1 MAGRN
6 SYDVTVERGIKQRHE
21 TACRAGDGKRCTCRI
36 PAFIASAT
44 LSGRRRYS
52 PTLRSLNAARSW
64 RRDAITDNLPPRGD
78 HDDDPN
84 ALSVRAGWREFVRGA
99 EAGVARTRSGTTYRP
114 RALQDYDSAMRTHAL
129 DRIGDAPL
137 ERLDAAT
144 VQRLIDELAE
154 AGVSPSRQHAVA
166 TAIRALT
173 RWASR
178 RGTGQRVSGLEL
190 PRVRSRT
197 PEIRDPS
204 AIEQLLELIPDADA
218 RLFAALGAYAGARA
232 SEIAALDADDVD
244 RDAMVVRLGEHEDGR
259 KTAAARREVP
269 ILAVLVPHLDAHP
282 VVDGPLFSAG
292 RSVRARYDRLYRS
305 TRAAWREIDPRPTP
319 HTLRHNWISWLLAA
333 GVPLPAVQRLAGH
346 ETPLAPGVTLAI
358 YGHATGDHVAEA
370 RQTIDRWIAQQP
382 RRRNQS

>member
-21 TACRAGDGKRCTCRI
+21 TACRAGDGKRCTCRV

-52 PTLRSLNAARSW
+52 PTLRSLSAARSW
-64 RRDAITDNLPPRGD
+64 RRDAITDNLPPRGAD
-78 HDDDPN
+78 VPDDPN
-84 ALSVRAGWREFVRGA
+84 ALSVRAGWRTFLRAA
-99 EAGVARTRSGTTYRP
+99 ETGVARTRSGTTYRP

-129 DRIGDAPL
+129 DRIGEMPL

-144 VQRLIDELAE
+144 VQRLIDELAG
-154 AGVSPSRQHAVA
+154 AGVSASRQHAVA

-197 PEIRDPS
+197 PEIRDPP
-204 AIEQLLELIPDADA
+204 AMAALLDLVVDPEA

-244 RDAMVVRLGEHEDGR
+244 REALVVRLGEHEDGR
-259 KTAAARREVP
+259 KTDAARREVP
-269 ILAVLVPHLDAHP
+269 ILAVLLPHLDAHP
-282 VVDGPLFSAG
+282 VAAGPLFPTG

-305 TRAAWREIDPRPTP
+305 TRAAWREVDPRPTP

-370 RQTIDRWIAQQP
+370 RRTLDRWIAQQP
-382 RRRNQS
+382 SLQS